1 MRHSKVIESLMAAYL
16 AELEMAENYLAG
28 SVWLDGSGA
37 RQIAE
42 ALDVYSAQELTH
54 AKKIAHRL
62 KELGVRSP
70 ASFSIEVVQKVFP
83 PRDET
88 DALSAVE
95 GVLEAERDAIARY
108 ERLIEAC
115 EEKDII
121 TRDLAIEI
129 IADEEKHRDVFEGFL
144 TKLNEEWKTRPLN
157 P

>member
-1 MRHSKVIESLMAAYL
+1 MAAYL
-16 AELEMAENYLAG
+16 AELQMAENYLAG

-95 GVLEAERDAIARY
+95 GVLEAECDAIARY

-115 EEKDII
+115 EEKDVI

-129 IADEEKHRDVFEGFL
+129 IADEEKHRAVFEGFL